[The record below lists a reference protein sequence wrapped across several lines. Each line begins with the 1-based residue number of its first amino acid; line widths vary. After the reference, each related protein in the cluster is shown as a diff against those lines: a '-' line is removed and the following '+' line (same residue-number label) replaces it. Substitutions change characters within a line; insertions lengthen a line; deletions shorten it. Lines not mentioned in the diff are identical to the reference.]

1 MTYQETCEYLFNA
14 TPMFER
20 QGASGYK
27 EGLDNS
33 LALDEHF
40 DHPHQKFQTI
50 HVAGTNGK
58 GSCSH
63 TLSAILQR
71 CGYKVG
77 LYTSP
82 HLVDF
87 CERIRVNGQ
96 TISEDYVVN
105 FVEQEKSFIESLQPS
120 FFEVTTAMAFKY
132 FADKDVDIAV
142 IEVGLGGRLDCT
154 NIITPILSVITNI
167 GMDHTQ
173 FLGSS
178 LEQIAFGKAGIIK
191 PNVPVVIGESTPET
205 RTVFDAIA
213 TEAHAPITYADDKL
227 EVLESK
233 TMPLDNGFTYYTEH
247 YGILEGELAGYY
259 QAKNANTVL
268 HAVRQLEKLGF
279 MHPVNCDPEKEC
291 QNKEVRE
298 GFKKV
303 CELTGLKG
311 RWQTVKERPR
321 TVCDTGH
328 NLPGWQYL
336 SEQLNAVKCHNMHI
350 LFGMV
355 DDKDVEGVMAL
366 LPKNAHYYFA
376 KASTPRAVSENIL
389 KLYAQQLGLKG
400 ESYPNVV
407 SAYEDIKISAKEDD
421 FVFIGGSSYVVADF
435 LKNCI

>member
-14 TPMFER
+14 MPMFER

-40 DHPHQKFQTI
+40 GHPHKNYLTI

-63 TLSAILQR
+63 TLSAILQM
-71 CGYKVG
+71 CGYRVG
-77 LYTSP
+77 LFTSP

-87 CERIRVNGQ
+87 SERIRINGQ
-96 TISEDYVVN
+96 PIPEDYVIN

-120 FFEVTTAMAFKY
+120 FFEVTTAMAFKF
-132 FADKDVDIAV
+132 FAEKKVDIAV

-178 LEQIAFGKAGIIK
+178 LEQIAFEKAGIIK
-191 PNVPVVIGESTPET
+191 SGVPVVIGETTPET
-205 RTVFDAIA
+205 RMVFEAIA
-213 TEAHAPITYADDKL
+213 TEMRAPVTYAEDMA
-227 EVLESK
+227 EVNDSQSSDL
-233 TMPLDNGFTYYTEH
+233 GFTYHTKH
-247 YGILEGELAGYY
+247 FGILEGELAGYY
-259 QAKNANTVL
+259 QAKNTNTVL
-268 HAVRQLEKLGF
+268 CAVRQLERLGY
-279 MHPVNCDPEKEC
+279 MHPVNNNPEETC

-298 GFKKV
+298 GFKNV
-303 CELTGLKG
+303 CDLTGLKG
-311 RWQTVKERPR
+311 RWQTVSDRPK

-336 SEQLNAVKCHNMHI
+336 SEQLKAVKCSQKHI

-366 LPKNAHYYFA
+366 LPKDAVYYFT
-376 KASTPRAVSENIL
+376 KASTSRAVSENIL
-389 KLYAQQLGLKG
+389 KLYAQQFGLQGKC
-400 ESYPNVV
+400 YPNVA
-407 SAYEDIKISAKEDD
+407 SAYEDIKNIAKDDD

-435 LKNCI
+435 LKNSI

>member
-1 MTYQETCEYLFNA
+1 MTYQETCEYLFNVM
-14 TPMFER
+14 PMFER

-27 EGLDNS
+27 EGLENS

-40 DHPHQKFQTI
+40 GHPHKKYLTI

-63 TLSAILQR
+63 TLSAILQM

-87 CERIRVNGQ
+87 SERIRVNGQ
-96 TISEDYVVN
+96 QIPEDYVVK

-120 FFEVTTAMAFKY
+120 FFEVTTAMAFKF
-132 FADKDVDIAV
+132 FAEMDVDIAV

-178 LEQIAFGKAGIIK
+178 LEQIAFEKAGIIK
-191 PNVPVVIGESTPET
+191 PGVPVVIGETTPET
-205 RTVFDAIA
+205 QMVFEAVA
-213 TEAHAPITYADDKL
+213 TEVKAPITYAEDKK
-227 EVLESK
+227 EVLDSC
-233 TMPLDNGFTYYTEH
+233 PSDHGFTFKSEH
-247 YGILEGELAGYY
+247 FGILKGELAGYY
-259 QAKNANTVL
+259 QVKNANTVL
-268 HAVRQLEKLGF
+268 CAVRQLEKLGF
-279 MHPVNCDPEKEC
+279 MHPVNCDPEEEC
-291 QNKEVRE
+291 QNKEVKE
-298 GFKKV
+298 GFANV
-303 CELTGLKG
+303 CNLTGLKG
-311 RWQTVKERPR
+311 RWQMVKNKPR
-321 TVCDTGH
+321 TICDTGH

-336 SEQLNAVKCHNMHI
+336 SEQLNAVKCRQMHI

-355 DDKDVEGVMAL
+355 DDKDVEGVMTL
-366 LPKNAHYYFA
+366 LPKSAIYYFA
-376 KASTPRAVSENIL
+376 KASTHRAVSENIL
-389 KLYAQQLGLKG
+389 KLYAQQLGLQG
-400 ESYPNVV
+400 ESYPNVA
-407 SAYEDIKISAKEDD
+407 SAYEDIKNSVKDDD

>member
-14 TPMFER
+14 MPMFER

-33 LALDEHF
+33 LALDKHF
-40 DHPHQKFQTI
+40 DHPHKKFLTI

-63 TLSAILQR
+63 TLSAILQM
-71 CGYKVG
+71 CGYRVG

-87 CERIRVNGQ
+87 SERIRINGQ
-96 TISEDYVVN
+96 PIPEDYVVN

-142 IEVGLGGRLDCT
+142 VEVGLGGRLDCT

-173 FLGSS
+173 FLGTS
-178 LEQIAFGKAGIIK
+178 LEQIAFEKAGIIK
-191 PNVPVVIGESTPET
+191 EGVPVVIGETTPET
-205 RTVFDAIA
+205 RAVF
-213 TEAHAPITYADDKL
+213 EAMASELHAPITYADERL
-227 EVLESK
+227 EVIESK
-233 TMPLDNGFTYYTEH
+233 AKALNNGFTYYTEH
-247 YGILEGELAGYY
+247 YGIVDGELAGYY

-268 HAVRQLEKLGF
+268 CAVRQLEKLGF
-279 MHPVNCDPEKEC
+279 MHPITCDPEQEC
-291 QNKEVRE
+291 QNVEVKE
-298 GFKKV
+298 GFKNV
-303 CELTGLKG
+303 SVLTGLQG
-311 RWQTVKERPR
+311 RWQTVKEKPK

-328 NLPGWQYL
+328 NLHGWQYL
-336 SEQLNAVKCHNMHI
+336 SEQLDAVKCKQMHI

-366 LPKNAHYYFA
+366 LPKKAIYYFA
-376 KASTPRAVSENIL
+376 KANTHRAVSESLL
-389 KLYAQQLGLKG
+389 KLYAQQLGLQG

-407 SAYEDIKISAKEDD
+407 SAYEVIKSTAKDDD
-421 FVFIGGSSYVVADF
+421 FVFIGGSSYVVGDF